1 MIKHIIFDMGNVL
14 LRFDAEATARGAVG
28 DHPEI
33 SKIVEYT
40 VFTPEWKLLDNG
52 LISEEEALSRMVAR
66 APQYQKEIT
75 AMMSR
80 WTQYLFPIEEMV
92 PLIARLK
99 EKGYSLHLLSN
110 ASLRFFEYSPSI
122 PAIGMMDTINVS
134 ARIKLLKPQHE
145 IYLRTLDEHHLPA
158 AKCLFIDDLAEN
170 IAGAEAVGIHGHR
183 FVGAV
188 ELERYLGSKS
198 LL

>member
-28 DHPEI
+28 NHPEL

-40 VFTPEWKLLDNG
+40 VFTPEWKQLDKG
-52 LISEEEALSRMVAR
+52 ILSEEEALSRMIAR
-66 APQYQKEIT
+66 APQYQEEIT
-75 AMMSR
+75 AMMAR

-99 EKGYSLHLLSN
+99 DKGYSLHLLSN
-110 ASLRFFEYSPSI
+110 ASLRFYEYSPSI
-122 PAIGMMDTINVS
+122 PAIGMMDTLNVS
-134 ARIKLLKPQHE
+134 ASMKLLKPQPE
-145 IYLRTLDEHHLPA
+145 IYLRTLEEHHLKA
-158 AKCLFIDDLAEN
+158 NECLFIDDLPEN
-170 IAGAEAVGIHGHR
+170 IAGAEAVGIHGHC
-183 FVGAV
+183 FVDAA
-188 ELERYLGSKS
+188 ELENFLLSKG